1 MKDNYLH
8 KILLYQREFIMNVSS
23 ISDSRTKRNLFIEYA
38 NSYMNFRANQDS
50 DADNNNSNP
59 ISQEKKLD
67 KKMGI
72 ETLTIFPKQVI
83 DGKTII
89 TA

>member
-1 MKDNYLH
+1 
-8 KILLYQREFIMNVSS
+8 MNVSS
-23 ISDSRTKRNLFIEYA
+23 ISLNDNCKPRRNMFIKYS
-38 NSYMNFRANQDS
+38 NSFMSMMNGGNEAIEKAQRV
-50 DADNNNSNP
+50 NP
-59 ISQEKKLD
+59 VTDKKLD
-67 KKMGI
+67 KSMGI

>member
-1 MKDNYLH
+1 
-8 KILLYQREFIMNVSS
+8 MNVSS
-23 ISDSRTKRNLFIEYA
+23 ISLNDNCKPRRNMFIKYS
-38 NSYMNFRANQDS
+38 NSFMSMMNGGNEAIEKAQKV
-50 DADNNNSNP
+50 NP
-59 ISQEKKLD
+59 VTDKKLD
-67 KKMGI
+67 KSLGI

>member
-1 MKDNYLH
+1 
-8 KILLYQREFIMNVSS
+8 MNVSS
-23 ISDSRTKRNLFIEYA
+23 ISLNDNCKPRKNMFIKYS
-38 NSYMNFRANQDS
+38 NSFMSMMNGGNEAIEKAQKV
-50 DADNNNSNP
+50 NP
-59 ISQEKKLD
+59 VTDKKLD
-67 KKMGI
+67 KSMGI

>member
-1 MKDNYLH
+1 
-8 KILLYQREFIMNVSS
+8 MNVSS
-23 ISDSRTKRNLFIEYA
+23 ISLNDNCKPRRNMFIKYS
-38 NSYMNFRANQDS
+38 NSFMSMMNGGNEAIKKAQKV
-50 DADNNNSNP
+50 NP
-59 ISQEKKLD
+59 VTDKKLD
-67 KKMGI
+67 KSMGI

>member
-1 MKDNYLH
+1 MK
-8 KILLYQREFIMNVSS
+8 
-23 ISDSRTKRNLFIEYA
+23 ISAISANNESKRDLFIQYA
-38 NSYMNFRANQDS
+38 NRFMSFKSNSDDSNETSVTSPVNQV
-50 DADNNNSNP
+50 
-59 ISQEKKLD
+59 KKLD
-67 KKMGI
+67 KSMGI

>member
-1 MKDNYLH
+1 
-8 KILLYQREFIMNVSS
+8 MNVSS
-23 ISDSRTKRNLFIEYA
+23 ISLNDNCKYSNSFMSMMNGGNGAIEKA
-38 NSYMNFRANQDS
+38 QKV
-50 DADNNNSNP
+50 NP
-59 ISQEKKLD
+59 VTDKKLD
-67 KKMGI
+67 KSMGI

>member
-1 MKDNYLH
+1 
-8 KILLYQREFIMNVSS
+8 MNVSS
-23 ISDSRTKRNLFIEYA
+23 ISLNDNCKPRRNMFIKYS
-38 NSYMNFRANQDS
+38 NSFMSMMNGGNEAIEKAQMV
-50 DADNNNSNP
+50 NP
-59 ISQEKKLD
+59 VTDKKLD
-67 KKMGI
+67 KTMGI

>member
-1 MKDNYLH
+1 
-8 KILLYQREFIMNVSS
+8 MNVSS
-23 ISDSRTKRNLFIEYA
+23 ISADRRNLFIKYA
-38 NSYMNFRANQDS
+38 NQFMSFKANQDGETTVTK
-50 DADNNNSNP
+50 P
-59 ISQEKKLD
+59 ETEPVKKLD
-67 KKMGI
+67 KSMGI

>member
-1 MKDNYLH
+1 
-8 KILLYQREFIMNVSS
+8 MNVSS
-23 ISDSRTKRNLFIEYA
+23 IAINDNCKPRRNMFIKYA
-38 NSYMNFRANQDS
+38 NSFMSFTNGGSEAIEKAQKTQPVND
-50 DADNNNSNP
+50 
-59 ISQEKKLD
+59 KKLD
-67 KKMGI
+67 KSMGI

>member
-1 MKDNYLH
+1 MNISSLTDTTSVRNS
-8 KILLYQREFIMNVSS
+8 FI
-23 ISDSRTKRNLFIEYA
+23 KYA
-38 NSYMNFRANQDS
+38 NSYMSFKANPDS
-50 DADNNNSNP
+50 ETEANTTNP
-59 ISQEKKLD
+59 LEQEKKLD

>member
-1 MKDNYLH
+1 
-8 KILLYQREFIMNVSS
+8 MNVLS
-23 ISDSRTKRNLFIEYA
+23 ISLNDNCKPRRNMFIKYS
-38 NSYMNFRANQDS
+38 NSFMSMMNGGNEAIEKAQKV
-50 DADNNNSNP
+50 NP
-59 ISQEKKLD
+59 VTDKKLD
-67 KKMGI
+67 KSMGI

>member
-1 MKDNYLH
+1 MK
-8 KILLYQREFIMNVSS
+8 VSA
-23 ISDSRTKRNLFIEYA
+23 IAPNQLRRNLFIEYA
-38 NSYMNFRANQDS
+38 NRFMSFKAAQDGEE
-50 DADNNNSNP
+50 P
-59 ISQEKKLD
+59 VTKTELEPVKKKK

-83 DGKTII
+83 DVKTII